1 MADSDGQVSLRW
13 VSVDSEYSRARITS
27 AKLPFVRPPGSV
39 FVSFVCIGQLAT
51 VSVSVKVLS
60 DRKLPVSGSEVADNR
75 RKLPASRS
83 EKADN
88 RRDSCRSP
96 IQRRLT
102 TGESCRSPKSEESD
116 NRMKLRLSRSGVA
129 DIRKKLPVSRSG
141 RLPTSRSCRSPGLSV
156 VVEKMS
162 SSSSQVVKN

>member
-1 MADSDGQVSLRW
+1 MARSLSDGFPLTPSIQEL
-13 VSVDSEYSRARITS
+13 EYSS
-27 AKLPFVRPPGSV
+27 AKLPFVRPSGSI

-75 RKLPASRS
+75 RKLPV
-83 EKADN
+83 
-88 RRDSCRSP
+88 
-96 IQRRLT
+96 
-102 TGESCRSPKSEESD
+102 
-116 NRMKLRLSRSGVA
+116 SRSGVA

-141 RLPTSRSCRSPGLSV
+141 RLTTSRSCRSPGLSV

>member
-1 MADSDGQVSLRW
+1 MGIDLGWTPLADSDGQVSLRW

-27 AKLPFVRPPGSV
+27 AKLPFVRPSGSI

-75 RKLPASRS
+75 RKLPVSRS

-88 RRDSCRSP
+88 RRQLSVTD
-96 IQRRLT
+96 
-102 TGESCRSPKSEESD
+102 SEEAD
-116 NRMKLRLSRSGVA
+116 NR
-129 DIRKKLPVSRSG
+129 RK
-141 RLPTSRSCRSPGLSV
+141 LSV
-156 VVEKMS
+156 TKVRGVWQPNEATAK
-162 SSSSQVVKN
+162 QVRGGWHPEEAAG